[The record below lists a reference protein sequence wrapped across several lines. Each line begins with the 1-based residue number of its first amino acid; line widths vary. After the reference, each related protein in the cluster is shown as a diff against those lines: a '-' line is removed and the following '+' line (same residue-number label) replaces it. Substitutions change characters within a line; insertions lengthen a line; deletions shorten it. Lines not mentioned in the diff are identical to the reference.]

1 MKFGGRTKG
10 TPNKVTKEIRETLLS
25 LVNKHLVNDIE
36 NLPPNKRLDALI
48 RLLPYV
54 VPPIKD
60 ESFESD
66 SIEPLVIIV
75 QRDESNPD
83 KSDAEYIRDYSS
95 SK

>member
-54 VPPIKD
+54 VPPIKE
-60 ESFESD
+60 ESIESD
-66 SIEPLVIIV
+66 YIEPLVIIV

-83 KSDAEYIRDYSS
+83 KTDAEYIRDYNS

>member
-54 VPPIKD
+54 VPPIKN
-60 ESFESD
+60 ESIEHD

-83 KSDAEYIRDYSS
+83 KSDAEYIRDYNS

>member
-25 LVNKHLVNDIE
+25 LVNKHLVNDVE

-66 SIEPLVIIV
+66 NIEPLVIIV

-83 KSDAEYIRDYSS
+83 KTDAEYIRDYSS